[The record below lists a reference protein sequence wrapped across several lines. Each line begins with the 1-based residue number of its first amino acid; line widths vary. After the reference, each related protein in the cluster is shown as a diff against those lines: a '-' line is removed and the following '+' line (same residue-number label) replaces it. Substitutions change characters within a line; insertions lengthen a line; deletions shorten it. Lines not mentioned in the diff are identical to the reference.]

1 MALEC
6 RRTWCRSRPAGSS
19 AHRTR
24 ACPADEGRAPARA
37 GRNRCDP
44 PSCMCP
50 RELAPSRR
58 SRRPPL
64 TAEPDWKS
72 LANSN
77 EPVTKADKGLCRPG
91 HTIGRLRTFHLTPSL
106 RLWSVTA
113 VLAALGAAGWL
124 GLFHNLGAFTT
135 PRLGWWVFALAFFA
149 TERWVV
155 LANPRRGA
163 PAISVSAAPFAVGLF
178 YAAPADL
185 LVGYLV
191 GAAAAAVTRRPLVV
205 ALTAFSLARFTLFAA
220 LGEGVFRAMPT
231 TAAALDWRGWL
242 AATLAI
248 LVVASRRLLV
258 APTVVIQR
266 TNAALPD
273 AVRRLRLAGMS
284 TATAGCV
291 GLVAVV
297 LIHVQPDALVLLGP
311 VGVAMF
317 AALRAYVRERHQR
330 QIAEF
335 LYGAGDALGS
345 RELESAIV

>member
-155 LANPRRGA
+155 VAN
-163 PAISVSAAPFAVGLF
+163 
-178 YAAPADL
+178 
-185 LVGYLV
+185 
-191 GAAAAAVTRRPLVV
+191 
-205 ALTAFSLARFTLFAA
+205 
-220 LGEGVFRAMPT
+220 
-231 TAAALDWRGWL
+231 
-242 AATLAI
+242 
-248 LVVASRRLLV
+248 RRLLV

-330 QIAEF
+330 QI
-335 LYGAGDALGS
+335 
-345 RELESAIV
+345 